1 MKIYNYD
8 CFHPDIKEDNDPID
22 KISVNCK
29 LIVSSGGGYVFFNS
43 LNNPAQDMFFSL
55 RRLTKRERLILRKRR
70 FTGIFKREI

>member
-8 CFHPDIKEDNDPID
+8 CFYPDIKEDNDPVD
-22 KISVNCK
+22 KISGSCK
-29 LIVSSGGGYVFFNS
+29 LIVSSSGGYVFFNS

-70 FTGIFKREI
+70 FVAIFRGEI

>member
-8 CFHPDIKEDNDPID
+8 FFHPDIKEDSDPID
-22 KISVNCK
+22 KISVSCE

-70 FTGIFKREI
+70 FIEIFKVGI

>member
-1 MKIYNYD
+1 MKIYNYN
-8 CFHPDIKEDNDPID
+8 CFRPDIKEDNDPVD
-22 KISVNCK
+22 EISGKCE

-70 FTGIFKREI
+70 FTGIFRGDT